1 MAERPEQSRTTRST
15 PMVLVACALAVGI
28 AVGHAGVAGA
38 ESASNSSSSVD
49 TEWEISW
56 AAYQAEERLAGSL
69 LETVE
74 VTLPITIDA
83 PLDHVFPV
91 YSNLNSSLG
100 RHPFLMDVLDHRSYT
115 EDGADVREFIAIEG
129 VPAGSASIPARTVGR
144 QRVYAADDRY
154 TTETWSAPGVITQQ
168 EITFSEEAGST
179 TVTEHLTFRA
189 PALLIDFTV
198 QNGVSSHIENQQ
210 AMQRDIENGTL

>member
-1 MAERPEQSRTTRST
+1 MVERPERLRRGAA
-15 PMVLVACALAVGI
+15 PKALAALVLAAGL

-38 ESASNSSSSVD
+38 QSFSSSSSSVD

-115 EDGADVREFIAIEG
+115 EDGAAVREFIAIEG
-129 VPAGSASIPARTVGR
+129 VPAGSASIPARTVGQ
-144 QRVYAADDRY
+144 QRVYAADHRY

-179 TVTEHLTFRA
+179 TVTEHLTFKA

-198 QNGVSSHIENQQ
+198 QNGTSSHIENQQ
-210 AMQRDIENGTL
+210 VLKRDIENGTL